1 MWQLTIEH
9 VQIETVSQQ
18 EITAEALDPVSTI
31 AGSLGGSI
39 GTISQVFFCETY
51 FVLYKTVHNY

>member
-39 GTISQVFFCETY
+39 GTISQVCDTY
-51 FVLYKTVHNY
+51 FVLHKTIHNY